1 MLHLRN
7 SILICMCSFW
17 IATQSK
23 AIEPANELNEVQIK
37 ALIKTLGSESFV
49 SREQAGEMLL
59 RQGNKSIPA
68 LKDATQSN
76 DLEVARRARILLN
89 EIQTTEKSTLLKVFV
104 EAGEKNGTLPGWDR
118 FQKLVGNDKKA
129 REFYAGIF
137 RKDGALIEDSETD
150 AKVGLE
156 ILSSKALGLHNTL
169 YNGVSEKSAPID
181 IIEIS
186 TVLFLAANPAI
197 KLPQEITYNITNLL
211 YQQPSRTILGETN
224 PHPYRKLII
233 SWMLNQSDPNIVSQH
248 LYLSLNLNLKE
259 GMLLARRC
267 IENKEMPV
275 YTKAVAMT
283 LVGKLGGP
291 DDSRLLDPYLEDTSL
306 VGNFQL
312 ADQQKGSTQ
321 IRDVALAMLIQ
332 MEKKSHKDYGF
343 SFARAN
349 LTMHF
354 NPYTMGFTS
363 NEARTNAFM
372 KWQSSKN
379 QTSQK

>member
-1 MLHLRN
+1 MLYLRN

-17 IATQSK
+17 VATQSK

-68 LKDATQSN
+68 LKEATQSN

-89 EIQTTEKSTLLKVFV
+89 EIQTMEKSTLLKGFV
-104 EAGEKNGTLPGWDR
+104 EAGEKNGSLPGWDR

-233 SWMLNQSDPNIVSQH
+233 SWMLNQSDPNIISQH

-275 YTKAVAMT
+275 
-283 LVGKLGGP
+283 
-291 DDSRLLDPYLEDTSL
+291 
-306 VGNFQL
+306 
-312 ADQQKGSTQ
+312 
-321 IRDVALAMLIQ
+321 
-332 MEKKSHKDYGF
+332 
-343 SFARAN
+343 
-349 LTMHF
+349 
-354 NPYTMGFTS
+354 
-363 NEARTNAFM
+363 
-372 KWQSSKN
+372 
-379 QTSQK
+379 